1 MLAVLTNNINKKH
14 CKQKK
19 NKKTTKKRVNAIVKN
34 HNPNIYI
41 TIEEQQ
47 QQQQCRTSNRGQFI
61 HILRTIE
68 EKKQLFYGNRAKK
81 REEKKHGKFRAYK
94 FFIEQIVEI
103 NKSNM

>member
-1 MLAVLTNNINKKH
+1 M
-14 CKQKK
+14 
-19 NKKTTKKRVNAIVKN
+19 KN

-47 QQQQCRTSNRGQFI
+47 QQQQQCKTSNRGQFI

-81 REEKKHGKFRAYK
+81 ERREEAWKISRV
-94 FFIEQIVEI
+94 QIFYRTNSR
-103 NKSNM
+103 NK